1 MRGAFA
7 RTLTELAEKD
17 PRIFLLTGDLGY
29 MTLEPFAERF
39 PDRFVNVGVAE
50 QNMVGIATGL
60 AEAGYVPFV
69 YSIVTFATLRPY
81 EFIRNG
87 PVLHRLPVRIVGVGG
102 GVEYGHNGISHY
114 GLEDVGVLRVQP
126 GITIVAPADHE
137 QTRTA
142 LLNTWKL
149 PGPIYYRLGKDDRTV
164 VPGLEGRFSLGH
176 AEVVKQGGDILL
188 VTMGSI
194 ATEALAAAAELEQQ
208 GVSACVL
215 IVSTLSPPPAD
226 DLVVHL
232 SRFASAVA
240 VEAHYAVGGLGSL
253 LCEVVAEHS
262 LNCRVI
268 RCAVKDMPDGRT
280 GSQAYMYSR
289 LGVSRQAIVEA
300 VSSSL
305 PCVQAVPVKQG
316 VLGVG

>member
-7 RTLTELAEKD
+7 RTLTELAEQD

-29 MTLEPFAERF
+29 MALEPFAERF

-114 GLEDVGVLRVQP
+114 GLEDIGVLRVQP
-126 GITIVAPADHE
+126 GITIIAPADHE
-137 QTRTA
+137 QTKTA
-142 LLNTWKL
+142 LLKTWNL
-149 PGPIYYRLGKDDRTV
+149 PGPIYYRLGKDDKTV
-164 VPGLEGRFSLGH
+164 VPLLEGRFSLGH
-176 AEVVKQGGDILL
+176 AEVVRQGADILL

-194 ATEALAAAAELEQQ
+194 ATEALAAAAELEKQ

-215 IVSTLSPPPAD
+215 IVSTLNPPPED
-226 DLVVHL
+226 DLAAHL

-253 LCEVVAEHS
+253 LCEVVAERS

-280 GSQAYMYSR
+280 GSQAYMYST
-289 LGVSRQAIVEA
+289 LGVSRQAIVKA

-305 PCVQAVPVKQG
+305 GCVQAVPVKQG
-316 VLGVG
+316 ALGVG